1 MKRLAYQGVLHALAL
16 WGLLDLVARLVPG
29 GWPL

>member
-1 MKRLAYQGVLHALAL
+1 MRTAYQVALHALAL
-16 WGLLDLVARLVPG
+16 WGLLDLVARLMPG

>member
-1 MKRLAYQGVLHALAL
+1 MSRTLYHAAVHALAL
-16 WGLLDLVARLVPG
+16 WGLLDVVARLLPD

>member
-1 MKRLAYQGVLHALAL
+1 MKSVLYTVIVHALAL
-16 WGLLDLVARLVPG
+16 WGLLDLVAQAIPG